1 MADDRPTPPVGWYP
15 DPSGAPVQRYWD
27 GTAWTGQ
34 EAPRATTPPPS
45 SARNGLGIAAL
56 ILGIIGAISG
66 LIPLFFWL
74 AGILGVIGLILCFAG
89 RGRAKRGDATNGTM
103 ALWGIITSAV
113 ALVLFIVGVV
123 IVVGAFEDLG
133 EDVSGTGT
141 SAEEPAASEDPAPQD
156 VEPVPQEV
164 EQEPPRIG
172 EEARDGDFTFVVT
185 AVEDGPPIIGT
196 DEFGTEPQGKFVFV
210 TMRVTNHGDSPGS
223 FLGDNQYLIDTEGRK
238 AGADTEA
245 AFYLSEDAQSLY
257 EEINPGN
264 SLTGIVVF
272 DIPADATPAS
282 LELHDSA
289 FSRGVTVTLE

>member
-1 MADDRPTPPVGWYP
+1 MADDRPTPPAGWYP

-27 GTAWTGQ
+27 GTAWSGQ
-34 EAPRATTPPPS
+34 EAPRATTLPPS

-74 AGILGVIGLILCFAG
+74 AGILGVIGLILGFAG
-89 RGRAKRGDATNGTM
+89 RGRAKRGESTNGTM
-103 ALWGIITSAV
+103 ALWGIITSAA
-113 ALVLFIVGVV
+113 ALVLSIVGVV

-141 SAEEPAASEDPAPQD
+141 SAEEPAAPEDPAPQE

-164 EQEPPRIG
+164 EQEPPGIG

-196 DEFGTEPQGKFVFV
+196 DERHRTARQV
-210 TMRVTNHGDSPGS
+210 RVSSP
-223 FLGDNQYLIDTEGRK
+223 
-238 AGADTEA
+238 
-245 AFYLSEDAQSLY
+245 
-257 EEINPGN
+257 
-264 SLTGIVVF
+264 
-272 DIPADATPAS
+272 
-282 LELHDSA
+282 
-289 FSRGVTVTLE
+289 